1 MRRELLLGPLSR
13 ITNGRSLA
21 AKMKSDG
28 GEREEGERGT
38 RMREREASEEKG
50 RRRRPAAE
58 QEALRVSEERAGW
71 LAAAG
76 GGETCNNRNRQKSW
90 QNALSQ
96 LVVRTLIN
104 QARRAISTW
113 LLIAR

>member
-28 GEREEGERGT
+28 EERERKGEGRGT
-38 RMREREASEEKG
+38 RMRGREVSEEKG
-50 RRRRPAAE
+50 RRRPAAE
-58 QEALRVSEERAGW
+58 QEALRVSEERAG
-71 LAAAG
+71 
-76 GGETCNNRNRQKSW
+76 GGETCNNRSRQKSW